1 MKVFDTLGA
10 GNFSPD
16 KSLHGCRILV
26 VEDEVLIALTAQ
38 DMLTDAGAAHVV
50 IATRASEAADHLCG
64 TDPFDGAII
73 DLNLGNGCDS
83 SVASIAVGRGVPVVF
98 ATGYGRVADLPA
110 DFAAVP
116 IVSKP
121 YTGDMLVSALWDPM
135 RRPAN
140 VG

>member
-1 MKVFDTLGA
+1 MKVSDTVRA
-10 GNFSPD
+10 ANFSPD
-16 KSLHGCRILV
+16 KLLHGCRILV
-26 VEDEVLIALTAQ
+26 VEDEILIALSAQ
-38 DMLTDAGAAHVV
+38 DMLMDAGAADVV
-50 IATRASEAADHLCG
+50 VATRASEAAGHLSG
-64 TDPFDGAII
+64 SHPFDGAII

-83 SVASIAVGRGVPVVF
+83 SVASIAVGHGIPVVF

-121 YTGDMLVSALWDPM
+121 YTGDMLVSALWDAM